1 MNLFETIAVLQAE
14 TDAASS
20 AEPSADATA
29 TAPAGMSEM
38 MSQWM
43 SQLIDLSVTYLPRL
57 ALALAVLFFG
67 WIAIRYARRLV
78 GRLLHSKAI
87 DPSVSSFLASVVG
100 VILWALLATSVLGM
114 VGVEVMSLLAVFTAG
129 AVAIGLALKGT
140 LQNFAAG
147 VLLLIKRPFNVG
159 DFIECAGVSGTVREI
174 RFFDTMITTADNK
187 TVIIPNNDLST
198 KVLTN
203 FSAQSTRR
211 MNVVV
216 GIGYEDDIDKAREI
230 IDSLLKADERIHKDP
245 APQIVVAELADSSV
259 NLGVRAWMDSSDLW
273 STTCA
278 FNEHVKKEFDRQ
290 GINIP
295 YPQMSI
301 HKAS

>member
-1 MNLFETIAVLQAE
+1 MNLFQLFSVLQAE
-14 TDAASS
+14 TDTTSNAGSSPDAATTG
-20 AEPSADATA
+20 PSD
-29 TAPAGMSEM
+29 MSGM
-38 MSQWM
+38 MSHWVD
-43 SQLIDLSVTYLPRL
+43 QLIDLSVTYLPRL

-67 WIAIRYARRLV
+67 WIAIRYVRKLV

-147 VLLLIKRPFNVG
+147 VLLLIKRPFNVD

-216 GIGYEDDIDKAREI
+216 GIGYEDDIDKARGI
-230 IDSLLKADERIHKDP
+230 IDSLLKADERVHEDP

-278 FNEHVKKEFDRQ
+278 FNENVKKEFDRQ